1 MVAYNDRNFLV
12 ASIPVPR
19 REVHLKKWEFS
30 AISELVPLIYPLS
43 LSLLSRGYR
52 VGIVSQTETAALKKV
67 GDNRNAPFDRKVT
80 HLFTAATYV

>member
-1 MVAYNDRNFLV
+1 MVSYNDRNFLV

-19 REVHLKKWEFS
+19 RDLHLKKWAVIS
-30 AISELVPLIYPLS
+30 AFVSLIYPLS

-52 VGIVSQTETAALKKV
+52 VGIVSQTETAALKKI

-80 HLFTAATYV
+80 RLFTAATYV